1 MTNKLRKEKVKI
13 EIEDPVGIVEIV
25 ETVETVGTVG
35 TVGIVEEVIGV
46 IQIQVQKMIDIG
58 LEVGIEVIE
67 MIGVVQTKVEI
78 KVQETR
84 ETIQVQD
91 IPQVCIVTIV
101 K

>member
-1 MTNKLRKEKVKI
+1 M
-13 EIEDPVGIVEIV
+13 DGPVGIAEIGME
-25 ETVETVGTVG
+25 ETAVTVGTIEIVGTVG
-35 TVGIVEEVIGV
+35 TVEEVIGV

-67 MIGVVQTKVEI
+67 MIGGEETKVEI

>member
-13 EIEDPVGIVEIV
+13 EIEGPVGIVETI
-25 ETVETVGTVG
+25 ETVETVGT
-35 TVGIVEEVIGV
+35 VEEVIGV
-46 IQIQVQKMIDIG
+46 IQIQVQKMIGIG

-67 MIGVVQTKVEI
+67 MIEVVETKVEI

-84 ETIQVQD
+84 ETIQAQD
-91 IPQVCIVTIV
+91 IPQVCIVIIV

>member
-1 MTNKLRKEKVKI
+1 MTNKLRKEVVKI
-13 EIEDPVGIVEIV
+13 EIEGPVGI
-25 ETVETVGTVG
+25 VETVGTVG
-35 TVGIVEEVIGV
+35 TVEEVIGV
-46 IQIQVQKMIDIG
+46 IQLQVQKMIDIG

-67 MIGVVQTKVEI
+67 MIGVVETKVEI